1 MKLIVPV
8 NQQWAAFRHL
18 EQMVSDGSIALPR
31 HVINEVGHMTHP
43 DMPGAWATGMR
54 DRSPHSPQ
62 ADYAY
67 LCHVMKVSGD
77 VVDVNKASE
86 DADPWV
92 LALALQL
99 QESMLLK
106 ICVVTEDTVDRNRI
120 SMITACER
128 LNLRSCQIRDFLDHC
143 GITMRSAPPNPEDA

>member
-1 MKLIVPV
+1 
-8 NQQWAAFRHL
+8 
-18 EQMVSDGSIALPR
+18 
-31 HVINEVGHMTHP
+31 
-43 DMPGAWATGMR
+43 
-54 DRSPHSPQ
+54 
-62 ADYAY
+62 
-67 LCHVMKVSGD
+67 MKVSGD

-106 ICVVTEDTVDRNRI
+106 ICVVTEDTVDRNRL

-128 LNLRSCQIRDFLDHC
+128 LNLRSCRIRDFLSNC
-143 GITMRSAPPNPEDA
+143 GITMRSAPAPPDPEDT